1 MDVAVPSLALEG
13 AALNVE
19 SSAST
24 HSMPE
29 VTQGSQGQQ
38 GPQQRESEQEVSRL
52 PKAVN
57 LNPKRA
63 GMGEQKRRRQ
73 FEKLCQED
81 AECWGPKADDEYDT
95 ALSAIQPRR

>member
-81 AECWGPKADDEYDT
+81 AECWGPKADDE
-95 ALSAIQPRR
+95 